1 MKKVLV
7 VGSGAREV
15 AIARCISQSSI
26 KNSLFCVSKDI
37 NPQIF
42 DLCKDYFVTD
52 LANISDIVSYS
63 RKNKVDFAIIGPEN
77 PLANGIVN
85 ELENVGIG
93 CVGPKK
99 EVALIETS
107 KTFARKIIDLCCP
120 EKNPQRKE
128 FSSIEGVESFI
139 KQLGGEYVIK
149 FDGLMGGK
157 GVRVSGEHL
166 KNIDEGVAY
175 ANEIIN
181 IGGSFLIEEK
191 LVGEEFSLMSF
202 VDGKVCKHMPVV
214 QDHKRA
220 YEGDTGP
227 NTGGMGTYSFGNHS
241 LPFLS
246 EKDINEAQKTNEL
259 VAKQL
264 FEKTGT
270 PYVGILYGGFMLT
283 RGGVK
288 VIEYNARFG
297 DPEAMNVLSI
307 LESDF
312 LSICISM
319 IDGNLKS
326 QDVSFERLATVCKY
340 VVPVGYPN
348 KPEKNFEVFCDQ
360 NDRSLFLASVMLKD
374 QKLIA
379 RGSRTAA
386 VVGKNKDVFQAELFA
401 EAGIANISGN
411 LFHRKDIGTKKLIDS
426 RIKRMK
432 ELLQ

>member
-1 MKKVLV
+1 MNVIV
-7 VGSGAREV
+7 VGSGAREHALCRILHKSYLCEKV
-15 AIARCISQSSI
+15 FCFPGNYGISQI
-26 KNSLFCVSKDI
+26 AECKDI
-37 NPQIF
+37 ST
-42 DLCKDYFVTD
+42 KE
-52 LANISDIVSYS
+52 DIVEECI
-63 RKNKVDFAIIGPEN
+63 KINPDLVVVGPEN
-77 PLANGIVN
+77 YLSENLAG
-85 ELENVGIG
+85 ELRNKGLNVF
-93 CVGPKK
+93 GPDSEGAKL
-99 EVALIETS
+99 ES
-107 KTFARKIIDLCCP
+107 S
-120 EKNPQRKE
+120 KE
-128 FSSIEGVESFI
+128 FMKKFCQSHNIPTAKSQTFVDFDEAKNYLESFNGPI
-139 KQLGGEYVIK
+139 VVKY
-149 FDGLMGGK
+149 DGLHGGK
-157 GVRVSGEHL
+157 GVKVQDIDFD
-166 KNIDEGVAY
+166 NIDDLEG
-175 ANEIIN
+175 EFKDSKEPI
-181 IGGSFLIEEK
+181 LCEEK

-283 RGGVK
+283 RDGVK

-340 VVPVGYPN
+340 VVPVGYPD

-379 RGSRTAA
+379 CGSRTAA